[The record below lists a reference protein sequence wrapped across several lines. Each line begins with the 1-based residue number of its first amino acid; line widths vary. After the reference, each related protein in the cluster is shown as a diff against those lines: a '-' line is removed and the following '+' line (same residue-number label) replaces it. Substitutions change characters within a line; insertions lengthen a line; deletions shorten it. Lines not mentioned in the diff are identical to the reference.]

1 MWSGWWLFSMPWL
14 LSATFIIQLSIVQ
27 DQEVCF
33 HLQAGVV
40 ALQKGAV
47 SLGKNVNCYHKLQIP
62 LLWIIIIIIIPQ
74 INTKEQ
80 VEKAEEGTKGTDS
93 AVMNNNFV

>member
-14 LSATFIIQLSIVQ
+14 LSATFITQLNTGQ

-40 ALQKGAV
+40 GLQKGAV
-47 SLGKNVNCYHKLQIP
+47 SLGKHENCYHKLQIP
-62 LLWIIIIIIIPQ
+62 LLWMIIIIIPQ
-74 INTKEQ
+74 INTKQQ
-80 VEKAEEGTKGTDS
+80 VENAEGTKAQT
-93 AVMNNNFV
+93 VQ